1 MTKKSA
7 RPGKAESSTTRQG
20 AQINTHG
27 GFPPRLA
34 SVCAEVLARFLN
46 HERLTSLDA
55 VAEASTTRLSAV
67 VHYLEK
73 EHGWCIESIDKA
85 AGCSDGRVAWVSVYY
100 LSAETVILAM
110 AAGAG
115 QWCASVRA
123 ARRKQRN
130 KAAEA
135 RRSAERLNTMRQRPS
150 SLGQRGL
157 FDGEI

>member
-7 RPGKAESSTTRQG
+7 RPSKAESSTTRQG
-20 AQINTHG
+20 AQIMTHG
-27 GFPPRLA
+27 SFPARMA
-34 SVCAEVLARFLN
+34 SVSAEVLARFLS

-67 VHYLEK
+67 VHYLAK
-73 EHGWCIESIDKA
+73 EHGWCIESTDKA
-85 AGCSDGRVAWVSVYY
+85 TGCRDGRVAWVSEYY
-100 LSAETVILAM
+100 LPAETVSLAM

-123 ARRKQRN
+123 ARRKQRT

-135 RRSAERLNTMRQRPS
+135 RRSAERLNTMRLRPAS
-150 SLGQRGL
+150 PGQRGL